1 MNVLFWIVAVGM
13 VAAGLGVVLLRNPIH
28 SALSLIVTM
37 TGVSVL
43 FAMLEAHFLAVV
55 QLIVYAGAIMVL
67 VLFVLMLLQAK
78 DEIPRG
84 RAITGTILA
93 LFAGAG
99 LLYGLIPVLGRGFST
114 LNARSLSVSFQGI
127 EGGVKSM
134 GAILFSEYVF
144 PFEIASL
151 LIMAALVGAVMVGSR
166 SIHKRE
172 G

>member
-1 MNVLFWIVAVGM
+1 M

-28 SALSLIVTM
+28 SALSLIVAM

-43 FAMLEAHFLAVV
+43 FAMLDAHFLAVV

-67 VLFVLMLLQAK
+67 VVFVLMLLQAK
-78 DEIPRG
+78 DETPRP
-84 RAITGTILA
+84 RALTGTVLA
-93 LFAGAG
+93 LLAGGG
-99 LLYGLIPVLGRGFST
+99 LLYGLIPVLQNGLVT
-114 LNARSLSVSFQGI
+114 LNQRSLTASYQGVEGSV
-127 EGGVKSM
+127 KAM
-134 GAILFSEYVF
+134 GAVLFSDYVF

-172 G
+172 A